1 MRGKSSNGAIIF
13 ILLIIVVL
21 GGLYAYKVSGGSIL
35 PTKENESVQEIVV
48 NDINTDIEND
58 VPNIVEGEQEE
69 EEVQTVVIPTIES
82 NNSAQSTEKIS
93 TYQYNNKYYYSQL
106 DNYSK
111 MIYDAIVNN
120 LGNLKYGSYVIN
132 INGDFSELLDQSNGQ
147 SKLKNYYDDA
157 VNAINLDVPNL
168 FYIDFSKM
176 YLNIETTTTLF
187 GTTYNL
193 YIDAGGNNAYF
204 SSGFTSQS
212 QVEKAI
218 NSIESAKN
226 SVCRMANGDDYNKIR
241 TTHDWLIENIS
252 YDDSSYNKG
261 NVYGTFMEK
270 KVVCEGYARA
280 YKYMLDNLGVTNIL
294 VTGTAT
300 NSSNETEEHMWNYV
314 KLNGQWYAVDPT
326 WDDPIVYG
334 GGTVSTGTKHKY
346 FLIGSKELYKS
357 HVESKTISSSGKTFI
372 LPTIS
377 EDNY

>member
-13 ILLIIVVL
+13 ILFIIVVL

-69 EEVQTVVIPTIES
+69 EEVQTVVIPTTES

-218 NSIESAKN
+218 NSIEAAKD

>member
-13 ILLIIVVL
+13 ILFIIVVL

-69 EEVQTVVIPTIES
+69 EEVQTVVIPTTES

-193 YIDAGGNNAYF
+193 YIDTGGNNAYF

-218 NSIESAKN
+218 NSIEAAKD

-334 GGTVSTGTKHKY
+334 GGTISTGTKHQY

-357 HVESKTISSSGKTFI
+357 HVESKTISSS
-372 LPTIS
+372 
-377 EDNY
+377 